1 MIDRE
6 KRNQLAALIRRYLN
20 GKADAAD
27 FEKCQLENYISADQ
41 AIYHVSL
48 ELSYYSE
55 KTASTLTKQ
64 DWDSIQRL
72 LLLLDSNSTV
82 SWQAAPYRLWTQPVA
97 EALLVTCLVIAL
109 LTGFT
114 TFIPVL
120 YSYRARH
127 NSAGASSVTQ
137 FRSPA
142 I

>member
-6 KRNQLAALIRRYLN
+6 RRNQLATLIRRYLD

-27 FEKCQLENYISADQ
+27 FEKCQLDNYISADQ

-55 KTASTLTKQ
+55 KTANTLSKQ
-64 DWDSIQRL
+64 DWDYLQRL

-82 SWQAAPYRLWTQPVA
+82 YWQASHLRPDCRPAVHCLSAP
-97 EALLVTCLVIAL
+97 LL
-109 LTGFT
+109 FQRHQR

-120 YSYRARH
+120 HSCGARH
-127 NSAGASSVTQ
+127 DSTAV
-137 FRSPA
+137 FRGS
-142 I
+142 